1 MICRVK
7 NAAAFSMTP
16 HSACRLRPPLQVP
29 LLGPTPPVGK
39 HFRLANIRFLSCCMP
54 PISPFCFLS
63 RTPGPGQQHQKP
75 PLCGLPGLL
84 RQAVRQIFHRIIL
97 LGQTGFSGW
106 QPLQLPSQD
115 VPLIPVWKPCSG
127 LRGKI
132 RSYSKTPS
140 VICSPRLANLS
151 RAHRAAA
158 LLHPGSGINEGF
170 PDVAVGALPP
180 DLTMAACGHHLRGKA
195 AIQSGVPLCGYRWFR
210 SGQVIEARQNSL
222 VGTIGAT
229 AAAHC
234 AGGNDRLIAVVL
246 FASPPCLPVAVSGDG
261 IRGQGTVS
269 HRIPLLCQLWVLRSQ
284 IVEPRQNLLPGTDR
298 ATGTGDRPG
307 RDGGLPPVPQRAP
320 PPNLAA
326 RFK

>member
-39 HFRLANIRFLSCCMP
+39 HFRLANIHFSSCCMP
-54 PISPFCFLS
+54 PISPFYFFAPHSGAGSTTSKTAPLW
-63 RTPGPGQQHQKP
+63 P
-75 PLCGLPGLL
+75 PRFAPAGCLPDIPAHCSA
-84 RQAVRQIFHRIIL
+84 R
-97 LGQTGFSGW
+97 QTGFSGW
-106 QPLQLPSQD
+106 QPLQLHSQD

-158 LLHPGSGINEGF
+158 LLHPGSGINDGF

-269 HRIPLLCQLWVLRSQ
+269 LRIPLLCQLWVLSFYYDSE
-284 IVEPRQNLLPGTDR
+284 ID
-298 ATGTGDRPG
+298 
-307 RDGGLPPVPQRAP
+307 AP
-320 PPNLAA
+320 SFLSESIPE
-326 RFK
+326 K